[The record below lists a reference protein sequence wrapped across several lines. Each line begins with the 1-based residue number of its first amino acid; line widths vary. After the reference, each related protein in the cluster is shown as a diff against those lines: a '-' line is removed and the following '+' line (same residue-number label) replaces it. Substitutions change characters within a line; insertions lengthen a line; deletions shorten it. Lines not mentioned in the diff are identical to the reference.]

1 MAEPFPH
8 LQKIL
13 CEHFAGD
20 ADLRELDGDLAAGV
34 GDRSLHE
41 PDQSAAAGDFHVHHM
56 DEFHLV
62 HLNDVG
68 EFFPIEGGIIE
79 FGAADQSDFSLQEAA
94 VEIRESEGRADRRD
108 Q

>member
-1 MAEPFPH
+1 
-8 LQKIL
+8 
-13 CEHFAGD
+13 
-20 ADLRELDGDLAAGV
+20 
-34 GDRSLHE
+34 
-41 PDQSAAAGDFHVHHM
+41 M

-94 VEIRESEGRADRRD
+94 VEIRESEGRAVRRD

>member
-41 PDQSAAAGDFHVHHM
+41 PDQSAAAGDLHIYHM

-62 HLNDVG
+62 RLNDVG
-68 EFFPIEGGIIE
+68 ELFPVETGVVE
-79 FGAADQSDFSLQEAA
+79 FGAADQGDLSLQEPT
-94 VEIRESEGRADRRD
+94 VEIREGEGRAVRRD